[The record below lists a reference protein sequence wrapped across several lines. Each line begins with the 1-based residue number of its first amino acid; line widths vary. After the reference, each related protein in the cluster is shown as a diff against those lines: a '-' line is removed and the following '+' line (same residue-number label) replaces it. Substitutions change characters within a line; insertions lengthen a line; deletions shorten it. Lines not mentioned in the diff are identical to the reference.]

1 MTMDP
6 IFPQPGRA
14 ALLSLPAWPRISTLP
29 ASTPPVG
36 SPPVIAQRGR
46 ISRITTLG
54 REDTAAGLLW
64 LAMNFPAVC
73 DAMLDKVEFDAID
86 DEHFSREPEPFC
98 VKCGASVGIF
108 LAHGKEY
115 RHYRGVLSA
124 TSKPKPYK
132 TDHAPVVAWRIATA
146 VTS

>member
-14 ALLSLPAWPRISTLP
+14 ELLSLPTGPPVSTLP
-29 ASTPPVG
+29 ASTAPVG
-36 SPPVIAQRGR
+36 SPPVIVQRDR
-46 ISRITTLG
+46 ISRITTLDQG
-54 REDTAAGLLW
+54 DTVAGLLW

-73 DAMLDKVEFDAID
+73 DAMLDKVEFDDID
-86 DEHFSREPEPFC
+86 DEYFSREPEPFG
-98 VKCGASVGIF
+98 VKCGAPVGIF

-115 RHYRGVLSA
+115 RHYRGILSA

-132 TDHAPVVAWRIATA
+132 ADHAVVAWRLA
-146 VTS
+146 